1 MLEDNEEEVTSKSA
15 RKREAERLQA
25 LGRRLSEL
33 KPTQL
38 EDFELPEN
46 LLAAILD
53 HQRFPSREAKRRQLQ
68 FIGKLMRS
76 VDVEAVESRLATF
89 DGQSQSAQYIHT
101 QCELWRDRL
110 LHEPDALS
118 QYIKAHPDVDRQQ
131 LRRLVTKT
139 QSAQQDSQ
147 RRAAARMLF
156 RFLHAVETQ
165 A

>member
-1 MLEDNEEEVTSKSA
+1 MLEDEEAEVTSKSA

-33 KPTQL
+33 KPIQL
-38 EDFELPEN
+38 EAFGLPEN
-46 LLAAILD
+46 LLNAIYD

-76 VDVEAVESRLATF
+76 VDVEAIETMLETF
-89 DGQSQSAQYIHT
+89 EGQSQTAQYVHT

-110 LHEPDALS
+110 LNEPDALS
-118 QYIKAHPDVDRQQ
+118 GYINRHPGVDRQQ
-131 LRRLVTKT
+131 LRHLVRKT
-139 QSAQQDSQ
+139 QSAQDEAQ
-147 RRAAARMLF
+147 RKSAARMLF
-156 RFLHAVETQ
+156 RFLHAIETQ